1 MKITADTN
9 VLISATFWKGASD
22 KIVTKI
28 ENKEIK
34 LVMSKEIIKE
44 FTRVLNYAEIQEKIK
59 DKNLEMKYTIQKII
73 SISEIVEPSK
83 KFKVVE
89 DDPDDDKFIET
100 AVEGNCDYIIS
111 QDKHLLKIKEFQG
124 IKIIK
129 PEEFLKRI

>member
-22 KIVTKI
+22 KIITKV

-34 LVMSKEIIKE
+34 LVMSKEIIEE
-44 FTRVLNYAEIQEKIK
+44 FTKVLNYKEIQDKIK

-89 DDPDDDKFIET
+89 YDPDDDKFIET